1 MSTRPRPAALAAA
14 TALALAALTGCG
26 AMDPNK
32 GGDTTCGDYM
42 EMAPEDQREV
52 ITTFLDEKG
61 QSDPAG
67 MEVTLNQEAA
77 KLYCSTVGQT
87 SDPIRNAET
96 E

>member
-1 MSTRPRPAALAAA
+1 
-14 TALALAALTGCG
+14 
-26 AMDPNK
+26 MDPNK
-32 GGDTTCGDYM
+32 GGDTTCGDYT

-77 KLYCSTVGQT
+77 KLYCSALGQT

-96 E
+96 G

>member
-1 MSTRPRPAALAAA
+1 MSTRTRPATLVAAAALAVA
-14 TALALAALTGCG
+14 TLTGCN
-26 AMDPNK
+26 AVDPNQ
-32 GGDTTCGDYM
+32 GGDTECGDFM

-67 MEVTLNQEAA
+67 MEVTVNQEAA

-87 SDPIRNAET
+87 SDPIRNSELG
-96 E
+96 